1 MMVRINKL
9 TKKVAKYIQIGL
21 TKNKTRQIDQYAQL
35 PAHRRYT
42 SSWTPSPLKAYF
54 VRDMYQKMTKKV
66 AKYIQINNKT
76 RRTDQYAQQPAHRRY
91 TSAMRPE
98 KIFFSNF
105 RSCPSYF
112 SHLKRLQIFSYA
124 CEALQLE
131 QITKTKTNR
140 TEDINDFEPLSRC

>member
-1 MMVRINKL
+1 MDDLGATAGRNSEMMVRI
-9 TKKVAKYIQIGL
+9 KKIVAKYIQMGL
-21 TKNKTRQIDQYAQL
+21 TNSKTRQTDQYAQL

-42 SSWTPSPLKAYF
+42 SEWTPSPLQAYF
-54 VRDMYQKMTKKV
+54 VRGMYQKMTKKV
-66 AKYIQINNKT
+66 AKYIQIGLTNNKT

-112 SHLKRLQIFSYA
+112 SHLKRLQIFSYV
-124 CEALQLE
+124 CEALQ
-131 QITKTKTNR
+131 
-140 TEDINDFEPLSRC
+140 SR